1 MPCIFCEI
9 IAGRMPA
16 HRIYED
22 EQCLAFMDIMP
33 ITSGHVLVIPKEHAA
48 NIWELSPPASAALMP
63 AAQRVA
69 LALRKSGLPCEGIN
83 LFMANNA
90 VAGQSVFHAHLHV
103 VPRVHGDGF
112 GLRFP
117 PQYGQSVQSE
127 ILQQQAE
134 RIKEAL

>member
-9 IAGRMPA
+9 IASRMPA
-16 HRIYED
+16 HRVYED
-22 EQCLAFMDIMP
+22 EQCLACMDIMP
-33 ITSGHVLVIPKEHAA
+33 ITSGHVLVIPREHAA
-48 NIWELSPPASAALMP
+48 NIWELSAQASAALMP
-63 AAQRVA
+63 AAQKVA

-117 PQYGQSVQSE
+117 PHYGQSVQDE